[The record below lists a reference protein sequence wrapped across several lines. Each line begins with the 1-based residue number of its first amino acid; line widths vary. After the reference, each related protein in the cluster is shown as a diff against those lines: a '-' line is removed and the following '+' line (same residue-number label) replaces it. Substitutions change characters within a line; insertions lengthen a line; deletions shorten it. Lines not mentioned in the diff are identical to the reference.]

1 MDIKGFLSL
10 PHRFRWGGVG
20 GDDCKTFPAT
30 WMLYAVGIDP
40 AADLRGTYSTRAKA
54 HAILNAAGGSLAF
67 MDGKL
72 APHGCRRVDTPQD
85 GDIGLVRML
94 AGEHPDDVAVAEV
107 GAIRF
112 GPLWASI
119 SPGGVIAR
127 RAEMVAAWRFP
138 E

>member
-30 WMLYAVGIDP
+30 WMQYAIGIDP
-40 AADLRGTYSTRAKA
+40 AAGLRGTYSTKAEA
-54 HAILNAAGGSLAF
+54 HAILKAAGGSLAF

-72 APHGCRRVDTPQD
+72 APHGCWRVDAPQD
-85 GDIGLVRML
+85 GDIGLVRMM
-94 AGEHPDDVAVAEV
+94 AGENYDDVMLTEV

-112 GPLWASI
+112 GPSWASI
-119 SPGGVIAR
+119 APRGVVAC
-127 RAEMVAAWRFP
+127 RAEAIAIWRLP
-138 E
+138 S